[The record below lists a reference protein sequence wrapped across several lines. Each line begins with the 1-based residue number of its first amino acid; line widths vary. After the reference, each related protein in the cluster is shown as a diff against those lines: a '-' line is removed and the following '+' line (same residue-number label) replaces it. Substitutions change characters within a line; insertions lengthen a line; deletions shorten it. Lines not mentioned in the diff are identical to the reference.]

1 MATPFI
7 IKKGLSSALTSQS
20 IVAGTI
26 YFCTDTGEMY
36 VGIADGEKTKIT
48 DLSLLNKITNIT
60 PITLKNYELYSQ
72 GEYWTRNEQNEEGEG
87 IDSDIV
93 DISIYNMY
101 IDIPMAGVT
110 ADMIPEVIFDAN
122 VALSGNFAPIAK
134 AIEGFVRLYGNTGY
148 SDLTIPIITCRA
160 PGTVIEVTA

>member
-7 IKKGLSSALTSQS
+7 IKKGLSSALTSQP

-36 VGIADGEKTKIT
+36 VGTADGEKIKIT

-60 PITLKNYELYSQ
+60 PITLKNYQLGSQ
-72 GEYWTRNEQNEEGEG
+72 GELWISNEDNT
-87 IDSDIV
+87 DSDIV
-93 DISIYNMY
+93 DTSIYNIY
-101 IDIPMAGVT
+101 IDIPMTGVT

-134 AIEGFVRLYGNTGY
+134 TIEGFVRLYSKTSYFG
-148 SDLTIPIITCRA
+148 LTIPIITCRA
-160 PGTVIEVTA
+160 SGTVIEVTA